1 MEIELP
7 DDVVSWLDL
16 KARKLGHGNRARA
29 AAWVL
34 GEAMAADNAG
44 RTSRYEVEPPS
55 DPTGPWQG
63 LMSQQRRRV
72 DGR

>member
-7 DDVVSWLDL
+7 QDVAGRLDM
-16 KARKLGHGNRARA
+16 KARKLGHGDRARA
-29 AAWVL
+29 AVWAPS
-34 GEAMAADNAG
+34 EAMAADNAG
-44 RTSRYEVEPPS
+44 RTSRYDVEPPS